1 MVDATLVNMVETIG
15 ILIGVSIAVYELRNI
30 GKTRKKEIL
39 LKYAELTTGEMTRK
53 YTDMALSQQY
63 DTYEEWQ
70 EKYGPQVN
78 PEAYSNLI
86 AVLNMGN
93 TFGVILKEGL
103 IEPEILY
110 QFWHPNAN
118 LIMWQR
124 AEPLIKAW
132 REMYNYTSWA
142 PLEYLVEDSKRRFP
156 EIIIE

>member
-1 MVDATLVNMVETIG
+1 MVEASLVNMVETIG

-30 GKTRKKEIL
+30 AKTRKLEIL

-53 YTDMALSQQY
+53 YTDMALLQQF

-110 QFWHPNAN
+110 QFWLPNAN
-118 LIMWQR
+118 LIIWR
-124 AEPLIKAW
+124 RVELLIKAW
-132 REMYNYTSWA
+132 RE
-142 PLEYLVEDSKRRFP
+142 
-156 EIIIE
+156 I